1 MGLQS
6 ASVMPKLQSER
17 NNLVVYKGI
26 SKAAQGESCQGEQIT
41 LIKLKENSLYHVIKG
56 ISSLTV
62 LNCQLLK
69 WMRGLQRQRDVN
81 FYMGVPHQ
89 GLKSIPPQ

>member
-1 MGLQS
+1 
-6 ASVMPKLQSER
+6 MPKLQSER

-26 SKAAQGESCQGEQIT
+26 SKAAQGESCQGEQIA
-41 LIKLKENSLYHVIKG
+41 LIKPKENSLYHVIKD
-56 ISSLTV
+56 ISSLTM

-69 WMRGLQRQRDVN
+69 SMRELQRQRN
-81 FYMGVPHQ
+81 AHFYMGVPHQ

>member
-26 SKAAQGESCQGEQIT
+26 PKSYQGESCQGEQIT
-41 LIKLKENSLYHVIKG
+41 HIKLKENSLYHVIED
-56 ISSLTV
+56 ISSSTV

-69 WMRGLQRQRDVN
+69 SMRELQRQRDAHL
-81 FYMGVPHQ
+81 YMAVPHQ
-89 GLKSIPPQ
+89 GLKSIPSQ